1 MDERKEKKK
10 HIIFLITAGALLL
23 AAAYLILCASV
34 KTDRILPNTTVNK
47 VSLGGMTLPDA
58 AGALE
63 ADTDARRKNAVLTVT
78 ADGTSYP
85 LDIGSLLELDYKALA
100 AQSLSDSQKGFLLR
114 GFCWL
119 RNAILGSQTMAL
131 PSIKDLDA
139 LHNRI
144 ADAGLLEISST
155 VPTSYQEEDGQLVF
169 TIGTAGTVTD
179 EAALTRQ
186 ILDALEAGDY
196 GSKITCPTAAGIL
209 EPTDIEQIYQEIHSE
224 PVNAS
229 LDPNNGYQITESA
242 RGVDF
247 DREAAQKAL
256 NEASEG
262 STVSIAL
269 AYTEPEITT
278 QDLKDNLFKDRLAT
292 HTTGAGGSANR
303 IINIQLAAAK
313 CNGVILLPGEEF
325 SFNQTVGEQTA
336 ETGFQKA
343 NATQGEKVI
352 QAYGGGICQVSTTL
366 FIPALYAGLDIPER
380 WCHTYVSSYAD
391 PGMDAAVA
399 WGDLDFRIVNDKKY
413 PVKLEVS
420 YENGSLT
427 ATIWGTK
434 TEDTPIEIETKVL
447 DSSDRSLEVQT
458 IRKMYSSG
466 SENAVITRFNSSY
479 INPSVRQD

>member
-1 MDERKEKKK
+1 
-10 HIIFLITAGALLL
+10 
-23 AAAYLILCASV
+23 
-34 KTDRILPNTTVNK
+34 
-47 VSLGGMTLPDA
+47 MT
-58 AGALE
+58 
-63 ADTDARRKNAVLTVT
+63 
-78 ADGTSYP
+78 
-85 LDIGSLLELDYKALA
+85 
-100 AQSLSDSQKGFLLR
+100 
-114 GFCWL
+114 
-119 RNAILGSQTMAL
+119 
-131 PSIKDLDA
+131 
-139 LHNRI
+139 
-144 ADAGLLEISST
+144 
-155 VPTSYQEEDGQLVF
+155 
-169 TIGTAGTVTD
+169 
-179 EAALTRQ
+179 
-186 ILDALEAGDY
+186 
-196 GSKITCPTAAGIL
+196 AGIL
-209 EPTDIEQIYQEIHSE
+209 EPTDIEQIYQEMHSE

-269 AYTEPEITT
+269 SYTEPEITT

-313 CNGVILLPGEEF
+313 CNGVILLPGDEF